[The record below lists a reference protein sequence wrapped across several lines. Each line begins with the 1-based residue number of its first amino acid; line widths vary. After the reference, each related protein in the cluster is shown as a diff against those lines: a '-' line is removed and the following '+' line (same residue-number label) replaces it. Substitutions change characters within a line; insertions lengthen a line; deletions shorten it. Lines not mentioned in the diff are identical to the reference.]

1 VGWLIVHLYVL
12 RRLFY
17 TIPIIVG
24 VTLVCF
30 SFIHLAPGD
39 PINAVL
45 PENASAALVDEIK
58 KAYGFDKPLPV
69 QYLIWLGN
77 VAGGD
82 FGTSIMT
89 RRPVASEV
97 APAVANT
104 ALLALS
110 AISLSF
116 LIGIT
121 LGLAAGLSDRRATD
135 RSVTAVAVA
144 GISIPHYWL
153 GMVLVVIF
161 AVLLH
166 ALPATGMGPAGIDVR
181 SFGVEDLRHLILPA
195 ITLSMIPTGIIARSV
210 RATVAEVRRQEF
222 VQTLTGK
229 GLRRGRVFLHIV
241 KNAAPPILAIMGLQ
255 FAQLL
260 GGSILVETVFAW
272 PGTGFLLNA
281 AIATRDLPLLQG
293 TVIVLATFFV
303 LTNLLVDIAQ
313 TLLDP
318 RVRRA

>member
-1 VGWLIVHLYVL
+1 MGWLIVHLYVL

-82 FGTSIMT
+82 F
-89 RRPVASEV
+89 
-97 APAVANT
+97 ANT

-121 LGLAAGLSDRRATD
+121 LGLAAGFSDRRVTD
-135 RSVTAVAVA
+135 RSVTAIAVA

-195 ITLSMIPTGIIARSV
+195 ITLSMIPTGIIAR
-210 RATVAEVRRQEF
+210 
-222 VQTLTGK
+222 
-229 GLRRGRVFLHIV
+229 
-241 KNAAPPILAIMGLQ
+241 
-255 FAQLL
+255 
-260 GGSILVETVFAW
+260 
-272 PGTGFLLNA
+272 
-281 AIATRDLPLLQG
+281 
-293 TVIVLATFFV
+293 
-303 LTNLLVDIAQ
+303 
-313 TLLDP
+313 
-318 RVRRA
+318 